1 MTCAR
6 VRSRLSEWLDGELE
20 PAAARAVSSHLAECA
35 ACARQADELRAIS
48 GLLAELPRLA
58 APEPVAPL
66 VLDRLEIEAEARR
79 PALAF
84 LFRGF
89 AAARPLML
97 PSLVPAG
104 LVLVSVLAGVLA
116 LDPGPLPEVHLAP
129 GAWGVVPASGTEGN
143 PLFPSAGID
152 LPRERAALD
161 LSPEVLAGHGEGS
174 VFLKT
179 VVARDGSVVGV
190 TVLEGDAYG
199 EGPLVEALRQQRFE
213 PVHYRGRPVAV
224 SVYRLISR
232 MSVKA
237 APAVHLNGSPAS

>member
-6 VRSRLSEWLDGELE
+6 VRSRLSEWLDGDLE
-20 PAAARAVSSHLAECA
+20 PAAARAVSSHLAGCA
-35 ACARQADELRAIS
+35 ACTRQADELRAVS

-97 PSLVPAG
+97 PSLAPAA

-116 LDPGPLPEVHLAP
+116 LDSGPLPEVHLAP
-129 GAWGVVPASGTEGN
+129 GAWGAVPASGTEGN
-143 PLFPSAGID
+143 PLFPSAGVD
-152 LPRERAALD
+152 LPRERGALD
-161 LSPEVLAGHGEGS
+161 LSPEIVAGLGEGS
-174 VFLKT
+174 VFIET

-190 TVLEGDAYG
+190 TVLEGDARG
-199 EGPLVEALRQQRFE
+199 GAPLLEALRQQRFE
-213 PVHYRGRPVAV
+213 PVRYRGRPVAV

-232 MSVKA
+232 MEVR
-237 APAVHLNGSPAS
+237 SPRT